1 MPGVWLMLLVAY
13 LLAHLGAYV
22 LVFRGWPTFGRESS
36 IFRYH
41 FVSFCLVCGAS
52 LAGLAASGP
61 QLSTALALAAIAVA
75 AHAIYSISFLEL
87 WALAEGGYSLNV
99 LRHADADGAIDVP
112 ALAAVGAS
120 KKDNRVRSL
129 VRLGLAGETNGRFE
143 LTGRGR
149 VVATLLRAVAW
160 PANLQQFG

>member
-1 MPGVWLMLLVAY
+1 MLLVAY

-22 LVFRGWPTFGRESS
+22 LVFRGWPTFGREST
-36 IFRYH
+36 IFQYH

-52 LAGLAASGP
+52 LVGLAASGL
-61 QLSTALALAAIAVA
+61 QLSTALALAAVGVA

-99 LRHADADGAIDVP
+99 LRHADADGGIDVP
-112 ALAAVGAS
+112 ALAAVGTS
-120 KKDNRVRSL
+120 KKLNRVRGL
-129 VRLGLAGETNGRFE
+129 VRLGLARETNGRFE

-149 VVATLLRAVAW
+149 LVAALLRAVAW